1 MALFSKYGKDIFKK
15 TQIMQLKNL
24 FDTKYS
30 VSSFEGVLKNYF
42 KDCRLAN
49 CLSETNVIVTAV
61 NRVDNKD
68 YIFKSTEALL
78 NRDKDFYM
86 RDVGRATSAAPTY
99 FPSAEIKNVNASL
112 KLSLIDGGVGMN
124 NPSKLVIDDV
134 KKIAAN
140 SGTPDNYF
148 LLSLGTGKLPNE
160 VIPEFAG
167 LKDIAPIIDSFTDAA
182 ANFVERGKHI
192 LI

>member
-1 MALFSKYGKDIFKK
+1 
-15 TQIMQLKNL
+15 
-24 FDTKYS
+24 
-30 VSSFEGVLKNYF
+30 
-42 KDCRLAN
+42 
-49 CLSETNVIVTAV
+49 
-61 NRVDNKD
+61 
-68 YIFKSTEALL
+68 
-78 NRDKDFYM
+78 M
-86 RDVGRATSAAPTY
+86 RDVSRATSAAPTY

-112 KLSLIDGGVGMN
+112 KLSLIDGGVGLN

-160 VIPEFAG
+160 VVPESAG
-167 LKDIAPIIDSFTDAA
+167 LKDIVPILDSLSYAS
-182 ANFVERGKHI
+182 ANFLERGKTI